1 MNWGMVLDSAG
12 LKKTDK
18 LWNKNFFLLWQG
30 QLVSCLGDAFYSIAL
45 GFWVLDKTGSSTV
58 MGVLMAAV
66 SIPRLVIGPFAG
78 VIVDRFD
85 RKKLILIGD
94 FIRGIG
100 MLFVGYAAF
109 NNFLE
114 VWMVIIV
121 GIVCGLCSAFF
132 NPAMSSI
139 LPDLVSSDN
148 IVRANSAQQIST
160 STTSLIGSMSGGF
173 IYSTIGAAAMFLFNG
188 ISYILSTVSEAFIEV
203 PKIERK
209 NTEITFREDFKEGL
223 KFTFRFRGLT
233 ILLGIA
239 FGLNFFFAI
248 FSILMKP
255 WFNMD
260 PNLGVAKYGVIT
272 AFESVGIILAS
283 VILANIK
290 IKPENRSKIML
301 SALFL
306 QSVFFFLG
314 VFINKFY
321 IMCVCFFIACF
332 FNTVSNT
339 VSTSSMMLVV
349 PNDMRGK
356 VMSIVMTCSLAIQPI
371 GTLVGGVLGDMF
383 YPRIVM
389 IICFVICIVGTI
401 PIFFSDSTKKV
412 LNYNPENQ
420 TIEEI
425 MS

>member
-1 MNWGMVLDSAG
+1 MLLESVDIDKEN
-12 LKKTDK
+12 K

-30 QLVSCLGDAFYSIAL
+30 QLVSCLGDAFYSIAI
-45 GFWVLDKTGSSTV
+45 GFWALDKTGSSAV
-58 MGVLMAAV
+58 MGMIMAAV
-66 SIPRLVIGPFAG
+66 SIPRVIIGPFAG
-78 VIVDRFD
+78 AIVDRFD
-85 RKKLILIGD
+85 RKKLILMGD

-121 GIVCGLCSAFF
+121 GVTCGICSAFF
-132 NPAMSSI
+132 NPAMSSVV
-139 LPDLVSSDN
+139 PDLVSSDN
-148 IVRANSAQQIST
+148 IVRANSAQQLAT
-160 STTSLIGSMSGGF
+160 STTSLIGSMSGGV

-188 ISYILSTVSEAFIEV
+188 VSYILSTISETFIDI
-203 PKIERK
+203 PKVQRK
-209 NTEITFREDFKEGL
+209 NTEFTFREDFKEGIR
-223 KFTFRFRGLT
+223 FTIRFRGLL
-233 ILLGIA
+233 ILLLVA
-239 FGLNFFFAI
+239 FVLNFFFAI

-260 PNLGVAKYGVIT
+260 PNLGVAKYGIIT

-283 VILANIK
+283 VILTNIK
-290 IKPENRSKIML
+290 INPENRAKVML

-339 VSTSSMMLVV
+339 ISMSSMMITI
-349 PNDMRGK
+349 PQDMRGK
-356 VMSIVMTCSLAIQPI
+356 VMSIAMTCSMAIQPI
-371 GTLVGGVLGDMF
+371 GTLVGGVLGDIF
-383 YPRIVM
+383 YPRTII
-389 IICFVICIVGTI
+389 IICFIICIIGTI
-401 PIFFSDSTKKV
+401 PIFFSKSTKNV
-412 LNYNPENQ
+412 LNYNPKTQ
-420 TIEEI
+420 SIEDI

>member
-1 MNWGMVLDSAG
+1 MKWGMLLENVG
-12 LKKTDK
+12 INKKNK

-30 QLVSCLGDAFYSIAL
+30 QLASCLGDAFYSIAL

-58 MGVLMAAV
+58 MAVLMAAV

-94 FIRGIG
+94 FVRGIG
-100 MLFVGYAAF
+100 MLLVGYAAV
-109 NNFLE
+109 NNILE
-114 VWMVIIV
+114 VWMVIVV
-121 GIVCGLCSAFF
+121 GIICGVCSAFF
-132 NPAMSSI
+132 NPAISSVI
-139 LPDLVSSDN
+139 PDLVSSDN

-173 IYSTIGAAAMFLFNG
+173 IYSAIGAAAMFLFNG
-188 ISYILSTVSEAFIEV
+188 VSYILSTVSEIFIEV
-203 PKIERK
+203 PKVERN
-209 NTEITFREDFKEGL
+209 NTEITFREDFKEGI
-223 KFTFRFRGLT
+223 KFTFKFRGLV

-260 PNLGVAKYGVIT
+260 PSLGVARYGVIT

-283 VILANIK
+283 VILTNIN
-290 IKPENRSKIML
+290 IKPENRAKIML

-306 QSVFFFLG
+306 QSVFFLLG

-321 IMCVCFFIACF
+321 IMCICFFIACF

-339 VSTSSMMLVV
+339 VSTSAIMLAV
-349 PNDMRGK
+349 PQDMRGK
-356 VMSIVMTCSLAIQPI
+356 VMSITMTCCMAIHPI
-371 GTLVGGVLGDMF
+371 GTLIGGVLGDVF

-401 PIFFSDSTKKV
+401 PIFFSSSTKKV
-412 LNYNPENQ
+412 LNYNPQ
-420 TIEEI
+420 TQSIEDI
-425 MS
+425 IN

>member
-1 MNWGMVLDSAG
+1 MLLESMEDS
-12 LKKTDK
+12 KKDK
-18 LWNKNFFLLWQG
+18 LWNKNFLLLWQG

-45 GFWVLDKTGSSTV
+45 GFWVLDRTGSSTI
-58 MGVLMAAV
+58 MGILMAAV
-66 SIPRLVIGPFAG
+66 SIPRIVIGPFAG

-85 RKKLILIGD
+85 RKRLILLGD

-121 GIVCGLCSAFF
+121 GVICGVCSAFF
-132 NPAMSSI
+132 NPAMSSVV
-139 LPDLVSSDN
+139 PDLVSSDN
-148 IVRANSAQQIST
+148 LVRANSAQQMST
-160 STTSLIGSMSGGF
+160 STTNLIGSIGGGF

-188 ISYILSTVSEAFIEV
+188 ISYILSTISEVFIDV
-203 PKIERK
+203 PKVERK
-209 NTEITFREDFKEGL
+209 NTEITFKDDFKEGV
-223 KFTFRFRGLT
+223 KFTFGFRGLV
-233 ILLGIA
+233 ILLCIA

-260 PNLGVAKYGVIT
+260 PNLGVAKFGIVT

-283 VILANIK
+283 VILTNIK
-290 IKPENRSKIML
+290 IKPLNRSKVML
-301 SALFL
+301 SSLFL

-314 VFINKFY
+314 VFTNNFY
-321 IMCVCFFIACF
+321 AICICFFIACF

-339 VSTSSMMLVV
+339 VSMSSMMLVI
-349 PNDMRGK
+349 PQDMRGK
-356 VMSIVMTCSLAIQPI
+356 VMSIIMTCSMAIQPI
-371 GTLVGGVLGDMF
+371 GTLVGGVLGDIF
-383 YPRIVM
+383 LPRMVM
-389 IICFVICIVGTI
+389 IICFSICIIGTI
-401 PIFFSDSTKKV
+401 PIFFSSSAKRV
-412 LNYNPENQ
+412 LNYNPEIQ